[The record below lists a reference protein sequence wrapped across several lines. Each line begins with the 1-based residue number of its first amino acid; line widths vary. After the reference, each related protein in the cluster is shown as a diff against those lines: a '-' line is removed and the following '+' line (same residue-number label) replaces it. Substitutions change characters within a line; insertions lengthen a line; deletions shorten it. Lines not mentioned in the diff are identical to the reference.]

1 MKTTEE
7 NFNFFK
13 KCCQKWI
20 NQFELNNWDID
31 YSHNPNKN
39 AISSLRAN
47 LSSYIATIN
56 LSTTWDTT
64 PLDEA
69 NLNMLAKHEVIHL
82 LMARSMS
89 FAKSR
94 YITSDEIEEAEEEL
108 TNKLVNI
115 I

>member
-20 NQFELNNWDID
+20 NQFELNSWDID
-31 YSHNPNKN
+31 YSHNPDKN
-39 AISSLRAN
+39 SISSLRAN
-47 LSSYIATIN
+47 ISSYIARIN

-64 PLDEA
+64 PLDRA
-69 NLNMLAKHEVIHL
+69 HLDMLAKHEVIHL
-82 LMARSMS
+82 LISRSMS
-89 FAKSR
+89 CGKAR
-94 YITSDEIEEAEEEL
+94 YLTSDEIEEAEEEL